1 MNNLVF
7 NQTASELKSEVHGT
21 TSGGATHALAVAD
34 SGELKTA
41 LYAIDDSSVLQPLE
55 VDATGSLR
63 VNLTSSS
70 NVTVESNFYD
80 TVSVTNAAVGAAT
93 VTVLA
98 DSDISKYKVA
108 SMYIYN
114 VGTGSITV
122 ALNLSPTTTQTY
134 YIPDAKYGSISLAEA
149 TKTIIEIPT
158 HAHYAE
164 LVCTS
169 TDAASAL
176 TAYVTAQS

>member
-7 NQTASELKSEVHGT
+7 NQTAAELKTEVHGVT
-21 TSGGATHALAVAD
+21 TGKTTQAIAVTN
-34 SGELKTA
+34 SGEVKTA

-55 VDATGSLR
+55 VDGTGSLR

-70 NVTVESNFYD
+70 NVTVESNFYNSI
-80 TVSVTNAAVGAAT
+80 SVTNTVIGAAT
-93 VTVLA
+93 ATVLA

-108 SMYIYN
+108 SMFIYN

-122 ALNLSPTTTQTY
+122 GLNLSPTTTQTF
-134 YIPDAKYGSISLAEA
+134 YIPDSKYGSIVLAEDA
-149 TKTIIEIPT
+149 STIIELPT

-164 LVCTS
+164 LVCTGAN
-169 TDAASAL
+169 AASEL
-176 TAYVTAQS
+176 TAFVNAQS